1 MFSSL
6 FSRISVVSV
15 LLLFTLLNCHF
26 MFEYPRFLVK
36 DTDQFHPHNFPM
48 LEDDIAGINAGI
60 AHLPSTYKQEM
71 LISFMKYNSINNDWV
86 TVNPLLADAISTG
99 DLPLSNIESLF
110 SCSKNNPVFRKQ
122 MSEYLEQN
130 LT

>member
-1 MFSSL
+1 
-6 FSRISVVSV
+6 
-15 LLLFTLLNCHF
+15 